1 LRRHPHLE
9 EVAFQTLAYF
19 DCANH
24 APRIICPVTV
34 TVGLF
39 DPICPPN
46 TIFGTFTQLG
56 AVDKELVV
64 LPYCSG
70 P

>member
-1 LRRHPHLE
+1 
-9 EVAFQTLAYF
+9 
-19 DCANH
+19 
-24 APRIICPVTV
+24 VTV
-34 TVGLF
+34 DLF

-46 TIFGTFTQLG
+46 TIFGTFSQLG
-56 AVDKELVV
+56 TVDKELVV